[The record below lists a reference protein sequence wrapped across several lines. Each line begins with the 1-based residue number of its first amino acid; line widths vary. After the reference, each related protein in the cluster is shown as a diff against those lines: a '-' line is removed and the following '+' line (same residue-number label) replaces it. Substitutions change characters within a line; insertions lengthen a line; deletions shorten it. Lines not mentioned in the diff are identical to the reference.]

1 MTGNR
6 RAPFFWAVDWAF
18 VPAMWK
24 RNQPQCAILGVG
36 KIEKRVKVI
45 DDAIAIR
52 PLAYVSLTFDHRILD
67 GKSADDFLAT
77 FKEIIEGWR

>member
-1 MTGNR
+1 
-6 RAPFFWAVDWAF
+6 
-18 VPAMWK
+18 
-24 RNQPQCAILGVG
+24 VG

-67 GKSADDFLAT
+67 GKSADDFVAL
-77 FKEIIEGWR
+77 FKDIIESWH